1 MSSKKLDTL
10 FKKALHG
17 KTSEP
22 PPHIWKNI
30 EQQVYQKRNKRK
42 IVAWWYSCAAMITLL
57 LCLPLLLQL
66 RHEQEDKQLFI
77 TPIKTN
83 LPEIAANMSV
93 RPVIPTER
101 KPYFIP
107 ETTEKNDRVIR
118 EVDLPVGTYKI
129 NNNNVILHTR
139 HNEYKKIESIRKDF
153 IPLINKN
160 AIANNITY
168 QKLLTD
174 RNSLPSDAP
183 EKMND
188 KISLSLSGHF
198 APGYASGN
206 YSSSIK
212 NSRGTGYSKDQ
223 MSGVASLSGGLK
235 ISISSTKRLA
245 FQTGIFYTRMGQRT
259 EESNIYIPRTTVLN
273 AVTPQKSNLQGALG
287 KIKGNNYTNAALY
300 RTEGIV
306 GLATA
311 NSGNGEIE
319 QLFGALEIPLT
330 VKYRL
335 NDNKVKFSVLGGVS
349 GSFIVDNQSYLNYD
363 NQRESLGGTEDIR
376 NFNIST
382 DFGLGVEYP
391 ITSKIRFMVEPG
403 FRYYLQSISKDANIN
418 FKPYSFSFSTG
429 IGIDF

>member
-1 MSSKKLDTL
+1 MSSKNLDIL

-22 PPHIWKNI
+22 PPHIWKNV
-30 EQQVYQKRNKRK
+30 EQQVYQKRNKKK
-42 IVAWWYSCAAMITLL
+42 IAAWWYSSAAIITLL

-66 RHEQEDKQLFI
+66 RHEQEDKRLFI

-83 LPEIAANMSV
+83 LPEIAANMSA
-93 RPVIPTER
+93 RPVIPVEK

-107 ETTEKNDRVIR
+107 SKIEKNDKVIQ
-118 EVDLPVGTYKI
+118 EVDLPLGTYKI
-129 NNNNVILHTR
+129 NNDVAVYTR
-139 HNEYKKIESIRKDF
+139 QEECKKIKTIRKDF
-153 IPLINKN
+153 IPLINQN

-168 QKLLTD
+168 QKLLAN
-174 RNSLPSDAP
+174 RNSLLSDETP
-183 EKMND
+183 GKMND

-212 NSRGTGYSKDQ
+212 NSRGTDYGKDQ
-223 MSGVASLSGGLK
+223 MSGIASLSGGLK
-235 ISISSTKRLA
+235 ISISTTKRLA

-259 EESNIYIPRTTVLN
+259 EESNIYIPRATMLN

-311 NSGNGEIE
+311 NNGSGEIE

-330 VKYRL
+330 VRYRL

-349 GSFIVDNQSYLNYD
+349 GSFIIDNQSYLNYD